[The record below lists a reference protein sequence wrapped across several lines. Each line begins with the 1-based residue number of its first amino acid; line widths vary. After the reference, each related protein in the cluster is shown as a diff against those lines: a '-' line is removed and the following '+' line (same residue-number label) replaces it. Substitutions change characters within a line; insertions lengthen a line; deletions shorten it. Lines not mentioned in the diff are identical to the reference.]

1 MDESL
6 AAFSFHQRPQAFT
19 HTPPDVAQDLQAVR
33 TRYKKGDAAIAQD
46 SYGFGKAVE
55 CLQLKAGKI
64 KPLELFFRK
73 HGEQH
78 SAISTQPNLFAAKDA
93 KKKAEIQ
100 TLFLLCALCVHCGQ
114 LLLAEC

>member
-46 SYGFGKAVE
+46 SYGFGKVVE

-78 SAISTQPNLFAAKDA
+78 SAISIQPRATDRNGRKERKEGTRFEFPLFSSRP
-93 KKKAEIQ
+93 
-100 TLFLLCALCVHCGQ
+100 
-114 LLLAEC
+114 